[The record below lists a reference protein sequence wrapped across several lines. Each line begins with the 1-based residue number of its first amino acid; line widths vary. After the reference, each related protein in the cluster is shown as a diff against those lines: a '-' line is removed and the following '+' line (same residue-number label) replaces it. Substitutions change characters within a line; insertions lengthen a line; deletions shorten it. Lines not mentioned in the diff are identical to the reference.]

1 MKLYLVRHASA
12 VDEAIDPA
20 RPLSP
25 KGEKQARATGKF
37 LRYLG
42 ATPNAVWSSEKLRAR
57 QTAAIIAKELKLS
70 GKPEEHAGLGPMD
83 PVKDLYDELQHHDG
97 DLIVVGHAPFLPRLA
112 AVLLDSLEIGFHL
125 DTGGVARLER
135 QEPENWVLTL
145 LVSPSELKR
154 KKQGRPGELL

>member
-12 VDEAIDPA
+12 VDEIIDPA

-25 KGEKQARATGKF
+25 KGKKQARATGRF

-42 ATPNAVWSSEKLRAR
+42 AAPDEVWCSEKLRAEE
-57 QTAAIIAKELKLS
+57 TARAIVKALKMDT
-70 GKPEEHAGLGPMD
+70 GPVARKGLAPTD
-83 PVKDLYDELQHHDG
+83 PVNEFYEELQRRQG
-97 DLIVVGHAPFLPRLA
+97 ELVIVGHAPFLPRLA
-112 AVLLDSLEIGFHL
+112 ALLLDTLEIGFHF

-135 QEPENWVLTL
+135 MEPENWVLTL

-154 KKQGRPGELL
+154 K